1 MKNKRQQEILEIIK
15 QKIVLTQEDLQ
26 NELLLLGYN
35 VTQSTVSRDIKEL
48 KLIKSHDSAGNYRY
62 ISNEN
67 VASHTHSHYR
77 DMFLKAVKSIDYA
90 LNNVVIHCYS
100 GSAEMVR
107 EFTDGLGMYI
117 AFGGTITFK
126 NAIRPREAAKAVPL
140 DKLLIEPDS
149 PYLSP
154 VPHRGERNSSINLS
168 YVVKMLSEIK
178 GIPESEIEAI
188 TYENGK
194 KLFNI

>member
-62 ISNEN
+62 ISNDN
-67 VASHTHSHYR
+67 ITGRSHSHYR

-100 GSAEMVR
+100 GMASSACVAIDEM
-107 EFTDGLGMYI
+107 FHDMMLGSL
-117 AFGGTITFK
+117 AGDDTIIVVTKSEQHSVDLVNQLK
-126 NAIRPREAAKAVPL
+126 NI
-140 DKLLIEPDS
+140 
-149 PYLSP
+149 
-154 VPHRGERNSSINLS
+154 
-168 YVVKMLSEIK
+168 M
-178 GIPESEIEAI
+178 
-188 TYENGK
+188 
-194 KLFNI
+194 